1 MMDKP
6 KEIPPVEET
15 WPKPELPT
23 ISRPPGSHG
32 GVAARAEREGQT
44 EAQSDPVMRSP
55 TGRMGSLGLGRT
67 GIADPAQSAAR
78 ESLQKPAAVI
88 VV

>member
-1 MMDKP
+1 MAQTRAADDFATIRARM
-6 KEIPPVEET
+6 EE
-15 WPKPELPT
+15 L
-23 ISRPPGSHG
+23 R
-32 GVAARAEREGQT
+32 RERERRETGQT

-78 ESLQKPAAVI
+78 SKAGLSISA
-88 VV
+88 